1 MSSLLLS
8 SYLEKVYDEN
18 GDRIGYLYEDLWTE
32 YASSLLARAF
42 LFVALFLAVALI
54 VVGVFVR
61 RKKAENLPS
70 FLKTAAAIA
79 VTFALTVII
88 TMLAIGFGKISEKG
102 YMSEKPMLL
111 VLIPPMVLAAVAIVG
126 GIATYIAYLY
136 SKKAGK
142 TAQYVMFGA
151 LAAAL
156 VAALVCLLL
165 YFNQNVKNDGYY
177 DTADGSYGKVNQPV
191 LFLSSALIVL
201 AAIAAAFFTDKK
213 GTFTFDSKSLALAG
227 VCVSLSFALSY
238 IKLWDLPQGG
248 SVTLVS
254 LLPVMLY
261 SYLFGTKKGLFVGL
275 VYGLLQSL
283 QDPYIIHPAQFLLDY
298 PVAFAM
304 AGLAGA
310 AKNVHLKFP
319 QINFALGALIAG
331 VMRYVAHTVSG
342 IFAFGAYAL
351 DAGAANAFVY
361 SAAYNSFVFIDV
373 LLVIAAGIVLFSS
386 KSFVAETK
394 KYVTLPHPA
403 NRNGE
408 ENAAQSANASN
419 DAKTN

>member
-8 SYLEKVYDEN
+8 SYLQKVYDEN
-18 GDRIGYLYEDLWTE
+18 GDRIGYLYEELWTE
-32 YASSLLARAF
+32 YASSLLGKVF
-42 LFVALFLAVALI
+42 LFAALFLAVALI

-61 RKKAENLPS
+61 KKKAENMPS
-70 FLKTAAAIA
+70 FVKTATATA
-79 VTFALTVII
+79 VTFAVTVIV
-88 TMLAIGFGKISEKG
+88 TMLAVGFGKIGEKG

-111 VLIPPMVLAAVAIVG
+111 VLIPPMILAAVAIIG
-126 GIATYIAYLY
+126 GIATYISFLY

-142 TAQYVMFGA
+142 TALYITFGA

-156 VAALVCLLL
+156 IAALVCLAV

-177 DTADGSYGKVNQPV
+177 DTEDGTYGTVNQLILYVASAV
-191 LFLSSALIVL
+191 LVIVALAV
-201 AAIAAAFFTDKK
+201 AFFTDKK

-254 LLPVMLY
+254 LLPVMLF
-261 SYLFGTKKGLFVGL
+261 SYLCGTKKGVFVGL
-275 VYGLLQSL
+275 VYGLLQSM

-304 AGLAGA
+304 TGLAGVL
-310 AKNVHLKFP
+310 KNVKAVKLP
-319 QINFALGALIAG
+319 QVNFALGALFAG

-342 IFAFGAYAL
+342 VFAFSAYAI
-351 DAGAANAFVY
+351 DAGAKNAFVY
-361 SAAYNSFVFIDV
+361 SAAYNSFVFVDV
-373 LLVIAAGIVLFSS
+373 LLVLVAGVILFSS

-394 KYVTLPHPA
+394 KFASAP
-403 NRNGE
+403 RN
-408 ENAAQSANASN
+408 AADAQSAEDTAASQEQ
-419 DAKTN
+419 

>member
-1 MSSLLLS
+1 MSTLLLS

-18 GDRIGYLYEDLWTE
+18 GDRIGYLYEELWTE
-32 YASSLLARAF
+32 YASSLLGKAF
-42 LFVALFLAVALI
+42 LFAALFLAVALL

-61 RKKAENLPS
+61 RKKAENMPA
-70 FLKTAAAIA
+70 FLKTASAIA
-79 VTFALTVII
+79 VTFAVTVIV
-88 TMLAIGFGKISEKG
+88 TMLTIGFGKIGEKG

-111 VLIPPMVLAAVAIVG
+111 VLIPPMILAAVALIG
-126 GIATYIAYLY
+126 GIATYIAFLF

-142 TAQYVMFGA
+142 TALYITFGA

-156 VAALVCLLL
+156 VAALVCLAV
-165 YFNQNVKNDGYY
+165 YFNRNVKNGGYY
-177 DTADGSYGKVNQPV
+177 DTADGSYGTVNQLILYVASILLVVAV
-191 LFLSSALIVL
+191 LV
-201 AAIAAAFFTDKK
+201 AAFFTDKK
-213 GTFTFDSKSLALAG
+213 GAFTFDSKSLALAG

-254 LLPVMLY
+254 LLPVMLF
-261 SYLFGTKKGLFVGL
+261 SYLCGTKKGVFVGL

-304 AGLAGA
+304 AGLAGVL
-310 AKNVHLKFP
+310 KNANAVKLP
-319 QINFALGALIAG
+319 QVKFALGALFAG
-331 VMRYVAHTVSG
+331 IMRYVAHTVSG
-342 IFAFGAYAL
+342 VFAFSAYAL
-351 DAGAANAFVY
+351 DKGANNIFVY

-373 LLVIAAGIVLFSS
+373 LLVIVAGVILFTS

-394 KYVTLPHPA
+394 KFTSA
-403 NRNGE
+403 SRNASKT
-408 ENAAQSANASN
+408 ENAADTASSQEQ
-419 DAKTN
+419 